1 MFKTAEYGV
10 DMETSPF
17 FSVRRISYLIRIV
30 QNSKYL
36 TDLLDGTTLFD
47 VWNEHK
53 HDSQGGWL
61 FVRFDW

>member
-1 MFKTAEYGV
+1 MFKTAGCCIEV
-10 DMETSPF
+10 ETGPF
-17 FSVRRISYLIRIV
+17 FSVRRISYCLKIV

-36 TDLLDGTTLFD
+36 TDILDGTTLFD